1 MAITELL
8 VTKIYVVD
16 SITASLPPAV
26 KDRIVYEKATKKLK
40 IYNATSKAWEAIAAD
55 NVVYAANASALTAI
69 TGAFDGQIGI
79 DGEKNQL
86 YVWSNSAWQSAGGS
100 GSITLVANK
109 EALPDDAD
117 AGDIAIVK
125 AENVLYYYDGAAW
138 VSTEPKVNIDEV
150 YVAAGNISVGS
161 KLENLTLQEFA
172 ERLLT
177 KEINPAVTQPSA
189 SIAISGLA
197 AGLQEIGTQAT
208 LSFTSTFNRGN
219 VKKGWGDKATM
230 NGYYSGLP
238 TTYTYTGPGLPSDP
252 VSSTALTD
260 SQSAADYIVTDGA
273 QSWKVVVAYEAGDYQ
288 PVTNYGNNYSTKC
301 AAGTK
306 TSNTLTI
313 TGVYPVYAT
322 TANITTLTKQ
332 SLMSKGNI
340 QKQMA
345 GETASDKWTVQ
356 YPASWGDAKGFQ
368 VADVGST
375 NFNYMG
381 GGQAQSLALWTK
393 SDTTVDVNENAQ
405 DVPYKQY
412 KFNGPLQGIMQLKVI
427 LV

>member
-16 SITASLPPAV
+16 SITSSLPPAV

-55 NVVYAANASALTAI
+55 NVIYAANATALAAI

-79 DGEKNQL
+79 DGEKFQL
-86 YVWSNSAWQSAGGS
+86 YVWSNSAWQAAGGS
-100 GSITLVANK
+100 GTITLVVDKAN
-109 EALPDDAD
+109 LPTDPD
-117 AGDIAIVK
+117 AGDIAVVK
-125 AENVLYYYDGAAW
+125 AENALYYYDGSAW
-138 VSTEPKVNIDEV
+138 ISTESKVNIDEV
-150 YVAAGNISVGS
+150 YVAAGNIAVGS

-177 KEINPAVTQPSA
+177 KEINPVVTQPSA
-189 SIAISGLA
+189 SITISGLA
-197 AGLQEIGTQAT
+197 AGLQEIGAKAT
-208 LSFTSTFNRGN
+208 LSFTSTFNRGK
-219 VKKGWGDKATM
+219 VAKGWGDKATL
-230 NGYYSGLP
+230 NAYYSGLP
-238 TTYTYTGPGLPSDP
+238 TSYTYTGPSLPTGA

-260 SQSAADYIVTDGA
+260 SQSATDYIVADGA
-273 QSWKVVVAYEAGDYQ
+273 QSWKVTVAYDAGDYQ
-288 PVTNYGNNYSTKC
+288 PLTNYGNNFSTKC
-301 AAGTK
+301 AAGSK
-306 TSNTLTI
+306 VSNTITI

-322 TANITTLTKQ
+322 TDNITTLTQQ
-332 SLMSKGNI
+332 SLMSKGDI

-345 GETASDKWTVQ
+345 GETATDKWTVR
-356 YPASWGDAKGFQ
+356 YPAAWGKAKGFQ

-381 GGQAQSLALWTK
+381 GGQAQSLALWTE
-393 SDTTVDVNENAQ
+393 SDITVDVNENAKA
-405 DVPYKQY
+405 VPYKQY

>member
-1 MAITELL
+1 MANIQEFIKTSVYIVNSISAAESIK
-8 VTKIYVVD
+8 VT
-16 SITASLPPAV
+16 
-26 KDRIVYEKATKKLK
+26 DRIVFAKDTGKL
-40 IYNATSKAWEAIAAD
+40 YRYSNTAWEIIPTSD
-55 NVVYAANASALTAI
+55 IKYAA
-69 TGAFDGQIGI
+69 
-79 DGEKNQL
+79 
-86 YVWSNSAWQSAGGS
+86 
-100 GSITLVANK
+100 TL
-109 EALPDDAD
+109 EALPETATNGCIGIVANGGKPQLYAWIDNAWVLAGGKGGSVSLVEANTNLPSDAES
-117 AGDIAIVK
+117 GDIAVVK
-125 AENVLYYYDGAAW
+125 AENALYYYDGSAW

-150 YVAAGNISVGS
+150 YVAAGNIAVGS

-177 KEINPAVTQPSA
+177 KEINPVVTQPSA

-197 AGLQEIGTQAT
+197 AGLQEIGTKAT
-208 LSFTSTFNRGN
+208 LSFTSTFNRGK
-219 VKKGWGDKATM
+219 VAKGWGDKATL
-230 NGYYSGLP
+230 NAYYSGLP
-238 TTYTYTGPGLPSDP
+238 TTYTYTGPSLPTGA
-252 VSSTALTD
+252 VESTALTD
-260 SQSAADYIVTDGA
+260 SQSATDYIVADGA
-273 QSWKVVVAYEAGDYQ
+273 QSWKVTVAYDAGDYQ
-288 PVTNYGNNYSTKC
+288 PLTNYGNNFSTKC
-301 AAGTK
+301 AAGSK
-306 TSNTLTI
+306 VSNTITI

-322 TANITTLTKQ
+322 TANITTLTQQ

-381 GGQAQSLALWTK
+381 GGQAQSLALWTE
-393 SDTTVDVNENAQ
+393 SDITVDVNENAKA
-405 DVPYKQY
+405 VPYKQY

>member
-1 MAITELL
+1 MATIQEFIKSS
-8 VTKIYVVD
+8 VYIVSSISAAD
-16 SITASLPPAV
+16 SIKVTDRLAFAKDNGKLYRYTGTAWEIIPTSDIKYA
-26 KDRIVYEKATKKLK
+26 
-40 IYNATSKAWEAIAAD
+40 ATSDALPESASNGCIG
-55 NVVYAANASALTAI
+55 VVAN
-69 TGAFDGQIGI
+69 GG
-79 DGEKNQL
+79 KPQL
-86 YVWSNSAWQSAGGS
+86 YAWIDTAWVLAGGARGSVSLVEANTNLPS
-100 GSITLVANK
+100 GA
-109 EALPDDAD
+109 E

-125 AENVLYYYDGAAW
+125 AENALYYYNGAAW
-138 VSTEPKVNIDEV
+138 VSTEPKVNINEV
-150 YVAAGNISVGS
+150 YVAAGNIAVGS
-161 KLENLTLQEFA
+161 KLEDLTLQEFA

-177 KEINPAVTQPSA
+177 KEINPVITQPSA

-208 LSFTSTFNRGN
+208 LSFTSTFNRGK
-219 VKKGWGDKATM
+219 VAKGWGDKATM

-238 TTYTYTGPGLPSDP
+238 TTYTYTGPSLPSDA
-252 VSSTALTD
+252 VSSSALTD
-260 SQSAADYIVTDGA
+260 SQSAADYIVTEGA
-273 QSWKVVVAYEAGDYQ
+273 QSWKVAVAYGAGDYQ

-301 AAGTK
+301 AAGTS
-306 TSNTLTI
+306 TSNTITI

-332 SLMSKGNI
+332 SLMAKGNI

-356 YPASWGDAKGFQ
+356 YPAAWGDAKGFQ

-393 SDTTVDVNENAQ
+393 SETTVDVNDNAT
-405 DVPYKQY
+405 DVAYKQY
-412 KFNGPLQGIMQLKVI
+412 KFNGPLQGIMQLKVV